1 MPRTFMQ
8 LRRVLPLLL
17 LPWAAPLAGA
27 GPHGAA
33 SEAQHRADLGCR
45 IDRLAGER
53 GILPVT
59 PWATPSDGS
68 QTTRG
73 GTGIPDAQV
82 QALVNQ
88 VDKDRYFADIVTLAN
103 FGTRRTGT
111 TGNVNA
117 RNWIAAQF
125 TSLGL
130 AVTTPQFNVGGQP
143 TRNVVGTLTGTMF
156 PNEFLVVCAHFD
168 SLPSL
173 GSAPG
178 AEDNASGTAAVLEIA
193 RIVAPFGSQRSIRFI
208 AFSGEEQGVLG
219 STNYVANLT
228 ATERANFRG
237 AINLDMIGYT
247 GDAEHDVLLETLP
260 FADPLQNELE
270 AAAHDFT
277 NLAVYNS
284 FVLLGG
290 DHEPFLNAG
299 LPCVLAIENDWDTYP
314 AYHLSSDTT
323 AMITRELGASI
334 TKMSLAALVR
344 LANPQPV
351 SSSVGQ
357 DWILMG
363 DATR

>member
-1 MPRTFMQ
+1 MQ
-8 LRRVLPLLL
+8 RRELIAVMAVMAVLVAVPLF
-17 LPWAAPLAGA
+17 GA
-27 GPHGAA
+27 EDHGVD
-33 SEAQHRADLGCR
+33 HGCR
-45 IDRLAGER
+45 HERLARAG
-53 GILPVT
+53 GLFPGFT
-59 PWATPSDGS
+59 WATPSNGS
-68 QTTRG
+68 QVVRG
-73 GTGIPDAQV
+73 GTGITDPQV
-82 QALVNQ
+82 QALVDQ
-88 VDKDRYFADIVTLAN
+88 VDKDRYFADIVTLAG

-117 RNWIAAQF
+117 RNWIAGQF

-130 AVTTPQFNVGGQP
+130 TVTTPQFNVGGQP

-156 PNEFLVVCAHFD
+156 PNEYLIVCAHFD
-168 SLPSL
+168 SLPSA

-178 AEDNASGTAAVLEIA
+178 AEDNASGTAAVLEMA

-208 AFSGEEQGVLG
+208 GFSGEEQGVIG

-228 ATERANFRG
+228 VAERANIRG
-237 AINLDMIGYT
+237 AINLDMIAYT

-260 FADPLQNELE
+260 FADSLQNELE

-277 NLAVYNS
+277 NLTVYNS

-290 DHEPFLNAG
+290 DHEPFLDAG

-314 AYHLSSDTT
+314 AYHLASDTT
-323 AMITRELGASI
+323 SVVTRELGASI

-351 SSSVGQ
+351 SSTVGD

-363 DATR
+363 D